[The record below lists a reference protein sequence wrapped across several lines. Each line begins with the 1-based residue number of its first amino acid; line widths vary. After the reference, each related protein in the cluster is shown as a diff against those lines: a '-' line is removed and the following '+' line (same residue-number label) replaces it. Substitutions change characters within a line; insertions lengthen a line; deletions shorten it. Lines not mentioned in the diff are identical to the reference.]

1 MRVSV
6 QLRSAKKSLSERY
19 KGSRRTAWYHDMS
32 NLKKRKRAHL
42 EVALDETEIRSK
54 YFKKEPEVKEADVE
68 YIKTLGPKDYFRYIT
83 ELTDDTPERWS
94 KPLDASIFTSRPGAP
109 PMPANFKAIYCK
121 VRLMRSKLM
130 TPVDTVGCASLPIT
144 VSARCGIPQM
154 DIEPRN
160 YRLQLLTALMLSSQT
175 KDEVNAQAMHNLMQY
190 SLEKLKIK
198 QGITLETLLR
208 VEERQ
213 LDSLIK
219 QVGFHTR
226 KAKYVKRMAEMLVE
240 SFDSD
245 IPTDLP
251 GILSIPG
258 VGPKMGILTL
268 QKAWGKMD
276 GIGVDLHVDRLC
288 KMWRWV
294 DPNKCKTPEH
304 TRKQLES
311 WLPRELWYE
320 INPLLVG
327 FGQVICM
334 SRGKRCDLCLA
345 NDVCN
350 AVDERMLNK
359 KIKTDGRVSRGDFS
373 RWMEYWASIKNED
386 G

>member
-1 MRVSV
+1 MKPRAIHRK
-6 QLRSAKKSLSERY
+6 LFPKGLKSSDRAA
-19 KGSRRTAWYHDMS
+19 GYHVMDS
-32 NLKKRKRAHL
+32 IKRRKREHV
-42 EVALDETEIRSK
+42 EVALDETEVRSK
-54 YFKKEPEVKEADVE
+54 YFKKEPVIKETDVA
-68 YIKTLGPKDYFRYIT
+68 YIKTLGSQEYFEYIT
-83 ELTDDTPERWS
+83 KLTDDTPERWS
-94 KPLDASIFTSRPGAP
+94 KPLDSSIFTSRPGAA

-121 VRLMRSKLM
+121 IRLMRSKLM

-144 VSARCGIPQM
+144 VSAKCGIPQVN
-154 DIEPRN
+154 IEPKH

-175 KDEVNAQAMHNLMQY
+175 KDEVNAQAMHNIMQY
-190 SLEKLKIK
+190 SLEELKIE

-208 VEERQ
+208 VEEKQ
-213 LDSLIK
+213 LDTLIK

-245 IPTDLP
+245 IPTDLS

-288 KMWRWV
+288 KMWGWV
-294 DPNKCKTPEH
+294 DPIKCKTPEH

-345 NDVCN
+345 NGVCN
-350 AVDERMLNK
+350 AVDERIMNK
-359 KIKTDGRVSRGDFS
+359 KVKTEGRTSRGDFS
-373 RWMEYWASIKNED
+373 KWMEYWSSIKKENEI
-386 G
+386 

>member
-1 MRVSV
+1 MGRVK
-6 QLRSAKKSLSERY
+6 RERE
-19 KGSRRTAWYHDMS
+19 HV
-32 NLKKRKRAHL
+32 
-42 EVALDETEIRSK
+42 EVSIEGAEVKSK
-54 YFKKEPEVKEADVE
+54 YFEKKPKLMHQQVNPDVD
-68 YIKTLGPKDYFRYIT
+68 YIKNLDSKAYFQYIK
-83 ELTDDTPERWS
+83 ELTDDSPERWS
-94 KPLDASIFTSRPGAP
+94 RPLDSSIFVSRPGCEP
-109 PMPANFKAIYCK
+109 LPSNFKTIYCK
-121 VRLMRSKLM
+121 IRLMRSKLM

-144 VSARCGIPQM
+144 VSGHCGIEQV
-154 DIEPRN
+154 DIEPKN

-175 KDEVNAQAMHNLMQY
+175 KDEVTAQAMENIMQY
-190 SLEKLKIK
+190 SMEEFKIT

-208 VEERQ
+208 IDEKK
-213 LDSLIK
+213 LDELIK
-219 QVGFHTR
+219 SVGFHTR
-226 KAKYVKRMAEMLVE
+226 KAKYVKQMAQILVNT
-240 SFDSD
+240 FDSD

-251 GILSIPG
+251 GILSLPG
-258 VGPKMGILTL
+258 VGPKMGILAL

-288 KMWRWV
+288 KMWGWV
-294 DPNKCKTPEH
+294 DAKKCKTPEH

-350 AVDERMLNK
+350 AVDPKIMNK
-359 KIKTDGRVSRGDFS
+359 KAKTEGRATRGDFS
-373 RWMEYWASIKNED
+373 QWLEYWDLNKKDVE
-386 G
+386 